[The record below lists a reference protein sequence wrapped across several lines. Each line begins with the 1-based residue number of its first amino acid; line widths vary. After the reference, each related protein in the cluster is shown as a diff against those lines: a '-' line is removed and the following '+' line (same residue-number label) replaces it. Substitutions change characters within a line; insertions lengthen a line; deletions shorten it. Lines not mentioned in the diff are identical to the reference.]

1 MFEGHDT
8 VSMAIIFALFCLA
21 NNPKHQEI
29 AYQEQC
35 QIFGNSDRVPTIPDL
50 NEMRFLERCVKESLR
65 LYPSVPLISRA
76 LTEPLVLKNRV
87 IPAGQIVH
95 IHIFDLHRDPDLFP
109 DPERYDPDRFL
120 PDECAKRHPFAYIP
134 FSAGP
139 RNCIGQ
145 RFAMYEDKSVISTVL
160 RKYKL
165 EAITKP
171 EEIIFNADLVLRP
184 KYPIKIRFRHRSKD
198 QNNIMNKNK

>member
-1 MFEGHDT
+1 MPVGFWCLQDCFSHSD
-8 VSMAIIFALFCLA
+8 FA
-21 NNPKHQEI
+21 P
-29 AYQEQC
+29 
-35 QIFGNSDRVPTIPDL
+35 
-50 NEMRFLERCVKESLR
+50 SLGC
-65 LYPSVPLISRA
+65 YWGY
-76 LTEPLVLKNRV
+76 LKSFQVNFTFM
-87 IPAGQIVH
+87 I
-95 IHIFDLHRDPDLFP
+95 L
-109 DPERYDPDRFL
+109 
-120 PDECAKRHPFAYIP
+120 
-134 FSAGP
+134 
-139 RNCIGQ
+139 GQ